1 MCKANSLNVKITCPL
16 GHCWV
21 SYTLYSSSHEILV
34 SLFWRM
40 VGLVGLDSLVNIV
53 FRLWFMIWNVLIVQI
68 FFAPSEMS
76 KVWNYN
82 RFIVFFLYVFWIMNE
97 KIGYHILLA
106 NFSLSAFFPPSI
118 ISVSVGDLFYILLVL
133 CTLTRSRF
141 SRISNSQFYS
151 FDHFYWSTYTMCTSR

>member
-1 MCKANSLNVKITCPL
+1 
-16 GHCWV
+16 
-21 SYTLYSSSHEILV
+21 
-34 SLFWRM
+34 M

-76 KVWNYN
+76 KVWNYK

-118 ISVSVGDLFYILLVL
+118 FFCECGWFVLYFVGFVHTLPLPIFTNFKLPILLIWPLLLIYIHDVYV
-133 CTLTRSRF
+133 T
-141 SRISNSQFYS
+141 I
-151 FDHFYWSTYTMCTSR
+151 TSKMHY

>member
-1 MCKANSLNVKITCPL
+1 
-16 GHCWV
+16 
-21 SYTLYSSSHEILV
+21 
-34 SLFWRM
+34 M

-106 NFSLSAFFPPSI
+106 KFFFVCFFSTFNFFLWVWVICSIFCWFCAHSPAPDFHEFQTPNFTHLTTFTDLHTRCVRHDNIQDALLKIFSLVC
-118 ISVSVGDLFYILLVL
+118 SVIFNTYVEGNLNIL
-133 CTLTRSRF
+133 R
-141 SRISNSQFYS
+141 
-151 FDHFYWSTYTMCTSR
+151 